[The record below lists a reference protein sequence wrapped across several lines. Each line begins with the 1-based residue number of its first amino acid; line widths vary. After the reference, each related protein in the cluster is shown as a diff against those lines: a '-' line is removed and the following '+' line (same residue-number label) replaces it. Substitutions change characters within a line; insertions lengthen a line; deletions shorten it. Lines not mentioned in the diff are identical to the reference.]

1 MAGQAVISDADAAE
15 IAGIRRY
22 LEEHVKHRND
32 LLRRIQASQAETE
45 RLTKRLRELEP
56 VT

>member
-1 MAGQAVISDADAAE
+1 MAGQAVIADADAAE